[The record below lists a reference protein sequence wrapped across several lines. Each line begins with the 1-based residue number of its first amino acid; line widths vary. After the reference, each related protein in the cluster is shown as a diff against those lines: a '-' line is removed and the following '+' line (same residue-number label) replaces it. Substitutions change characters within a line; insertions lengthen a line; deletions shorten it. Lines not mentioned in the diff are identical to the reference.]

1 MNNSISWK
9 AGLAIGVGLLVSAI
23 AISSVSVNDGGYR
36 TVIQGPTGTMSVKFT
51 EGWYFAPF
59 SKETVYPNV
68 MSYDLDEGGLSVRY
82 QDGGRGTVD
91 GNVRV
96 QLPNDEA
103 AMLKFHR
110 EFLSVE
116 GAMTKLVI
124 PEVKQAL
131 NQTAGLL
138 TSEEAYAEK
147 RSNIAEWAE
156 AIMENGRFVT
166 RTVTREITMS
176 DGTKQRKQIPE
187 IATKDGQPQ
196 HQGSPFK
203 EYSLQ
208 VSGFQVTNIDF
219 ESATQTQID
228 EKRKAE
234 MASITARANA
244 DKAAW
249 EEKQVE
255 AEGKKLVAQRRYE
268 QLQLNEKEIL
278 LAEREKQTA
287 VIAAQ
292 KVKEVNQEQLLA
304 AKIDVQTAREQ
315 AEATMLRA
323 KADAEAKRLLMEADG
338 ALQVKADTAIQ
349 INKIWAEA
357 YQNRTVTDVPSIVM
371 GSNGTNTSGSAAASN
386 FMQMMEAKLAKDLQ
400 ADFKI
405 NQ

>member
-1 MNNSISWK
+1 MNKLVVGGI
-9 AGLAIGVGLLVSAI
+9 AAVGLLLSVVAL
-23 AISSVSVNDGGYR
+23 SSISVNDGGYR
-36 TVIQGPTGTMSVKFT
+36 TVVQYPTGTMEVKFA
-51 EGWYFAPF
+51 EGWFLAPF
-59 SKETVYPNV
+59 AKETIYPNV
-68 MSYDLDEGGLSVRY
+68 MSYDLGEGGLAVRY

-96 QLPNDEA
+96 QLPGDEA

-116 GAMTKLVI
+116 GAMSKLVV
-124 PEVKQAL
+124 PEVRQAL

-166 RTVTREITMS
+166 RTVTRELTMS

-203 EYSLQ
+203 EYSLL

-219 ESATQTQID
+219 EQATQTQID

-255 AEGKKLVAQRRYE
+255 AEGKKNVAQRRYE
-268 QLQLNEKEIL
+268 QLQINEKDIL
-278 LAEREKQTA
+278 VAEREKQVA
-287 VIAAQ
+287 LIEAAR
-292 KVKEVNQEQLLA
+292 VKEVNAEQLLA
-304 AKIDVQTAREQ
+304 AKIDVQTAKEQ
-315 AEATMLRA
+315 AAATIERA
-323 KADAEAKRLLMEADG
+323 AAEAKAKELVMTADG
-338 ALQVKADTAIQ
+338 ALDKKLAAYNKAMAD
-349 INKIWAEA
+349 WATA
-357 YQNRTVTDVPSIVM
+357 YQLRTVADVPQIVM
-371 GSNGTNTSGSAAASN
+371 GGDGKTSNGSSD
-386 FMQMMEAKLAKDLQ
+386 FMKMMEAKLSRDL
-400 ADFKI
+400 ALDLSIKK
-405 NQ
+405 

>member
-1 MNNSISWK
+1 MTISLK
-9 AGLAIGVGLLVSAI
+9 TGLAIAAAVAVSLVV
-23 AISSVSVNDGGYR
+23 ISSVSVNDGGYR
-36 TVIQGPTGTMSVKFT
+36 TVIQGPTGNMSVKFT
-51 EGWYFAPF
+51 EGWYVAPF

-68 MSYDLDEGGLSVRY
+68 VSYDLGEGGLSVRY
-82 QDGGRGTVD
+82 QDGGKGTVD

-116 GAMTKLVI
+116 GAMSKLVI
-124 PEVKQAL
+124 PEVRQAL

-166 RTVTREITMS
+166 RTVTREVTMS

-268 QLQLNEKEIL
+268 QLQINEKDIL
-278 LAEREKQTA
+278 VAEREKQVA
-287 VIAAQ
+287 LIEAAR
-292 KVKEVNQEQLLA
+292 VKEVNAEQLLA
-304 AKIDVQTAREQ
+304 AKIDVQTAKEQ
-315 AEATMLRA
+315 AEATMQRA
-323 KADAEAKRLLMEADG
+323 KAEAEAKRLIMEADG
-338 ALQVKADTAIQ
+338 ALQVKADTAIK
-349 INKIWAEA
+349 INTIWAEA
-357 YQNRTVTDVPSIVM
+357 YQNRSVTDVPSIVM
-371 GSNGTNTSGSAAASN
+371 GNGGTSASGSAAASN

-405 NQ
+405 NK

>member
-1 MNNSISWK
+1 MKISHIVTAIVSVILLLFVVFSI
-9 AGLAIGVGLLVSAI
+9 
-23 AISSVSVNDGGYR
+23 SVNDGGYR
-36 TVIQGPTGTMSVKFT
+36 TVIQSPTGTMSVKFT

-59 SKETVYPNV
+59 SKETPWPNV
-68 MSYDLDEGGLSVRY
+68 MSYDLGEGGLAVRY

-116 GAMTKLVI
+116 GAMAKLVI
-124 PEVKQAL
+124 PEVRQAL

-166 RTVTREITMS
+166 KTVTREISMS
-176 DGTKQRKQIPE
+176 DGTKQRKQVPE

-196 HQGSPFK
+196 HQGSPFR

-219 ESATQTQID
+219 ETATQTQID

-255 AEGKKLVAQRRYE
+255 AEGKKLVAARRYE
-268 QLQLNEKEIL
+268 QLQLNEKLIL
-278 LAEREKQTA
+278 EAEREKQTA
-287 VIAAQ
+287 VIAAEKQ
-292 KVKEVNQEQLLA
+292 KEVNQEQLLA
-304 AKIDVQTAREQ
+304 AQIDVQTAKEQ
-315 AEATMLRA
+315 AAAIQLRA
-323 KADAEAKRLLMEADG
+323 KAEADAKRMVMEADG
-338 ALQVKADTAIQ
+338 ALQLKAETAIK
-349 INKIWAEA
+349 INQIWAAA
-357 YQNRTVTDVPSIVM
+357 YENRKVSDVPSIMM
-371 GSNGTNTSGSAAASN
+371 GSGGTASSGSAAASN

-400 ADFKI
+400 ADLKLAK
-405 NQ
+405 

>member
-1 MNNSISWK
+1 MSNVKI
-9 AGLAIGVGLLVSAI
+9 GLALAAGVILSVI
-23 AISSVSVNDGGYR
+23 AVASVSVNDGGYR
-36 TVIQGPTGTMSVKFT
+36 TVIQSPTGNMSVKFT
-51 EGWYFAPF
+51 EGWYLAPF

-68 MSYDLDEGGLSVRY
+68 MSYDLGEGGLSVRY

-116 GAMTKLVI
+116 GAMNKLVV
-124 PEVKQAL
+124 PEVRQAL

-166 RTVTREITMS
+166 KTVTREITMS

-187 IATKDGQPQ
+187 IATKDGQPL

-304 AKIDVQTAREQ
+304 AKIDVQTAKEQ
-315 AEATMLRA
+315 AEATTLRA
-323 KADAEAKRLLMEADG
+323 KADADAKKLLMEADG
-338 ALQVKADTAIQ
+338 ALQVKSDTAIQ

-357 YQNRTVTDVPSIVM
+357 YQNRQVQDVPSIIM
-371 GSNGTNTSGSAAASN
+371 GGNTAASGRDAASN
-386 FMQMMEAKLAKDLQ
+386 FMNMMEAKLAKDLQ
-400 ADFKI
+400 ADFKL
-405 NQ
+405 NK

>member
-1 MNNSISWK
+1 MNKVSLKTGLGIAAAVLLSI
-9 AGLAIGVGLLVSAI
+9 VTV
-23 AISSVSVNDGGYR
+23 SSVSINDGGYR
-36 TVIQGPTGTMSVKFT
+36 TVIQAPTGKMSVKFT

-68 MSYDLDEGGLSVRY
+68 ISYDLEAGGLSVRY

-116 GAMTKLVI
+116 GAMAKLVV

-166 RTVTREITMS
+166 KTVTREITMS

-187 IATKDGQPQ
+187 ISTKDGQPQ

-219 ESATQTQID
+219 EAATQSQID

-268 QLQLNEKEIL
+268 QLKINEKDIL
-278 LAEREKQTA
+278 VAEREKQVA
-287 VIAAQ
+287 LIEAAR
-292 KVKEVNQEQLLA
+292 VKEVNAEQLLA
-304 AKIDVQTAREQ
+304 AKIDVQTAKEQ
-315 AEATMLRA
+315 AEATMQRA
-323 KADAEAKRLLMEADG
+323 RAEAEAKRLVMEADG
-338 ALQVKADTAIQ
+338 ALALKAETAIK
-349 INKIWAEA
+349 INEIWANA

-371 GSNGTNTSGSAAASN
+371 GGSTNTSGSGAASN
-386 FMQMMEAKLAKDLQ
+386 FMQMMEAKLARDLQ
-400 ADFKI
+400 ADLKI
-405 NQ
+405 SGK

>member
-1 MNNSISWK
+1 MTISWK
-9 AGLAIGVGLLVSAI
+9 TGLAIAAAVAVSLVV
-23 AISSVSVNDGGYR
+23 ISSVSVNDGGYR
-36 TVIQGPTGTMSVKFT
+36 TVIQGPTGNMSVKFT
-51 EGWYFAPF
+51 EGWYVAPF

-68 MSYDLDEGGLSVRY
+68 VSYDLGEGGLSVRY
-82 QDGGRGTVD
+82 QDGGKGTVD

-116 GAMTKLVI
+116 GAMSKLVI
-124 PEVKQAL
+124 PEVRQAL

-166 RTVTREITMS
+166 RTVTREVTMS

-268 QLQLNEKEIL
+268 QLQINEKDIL
-278 LAEREKQTA
+278 VAEREKQVA
-287 VIAAQ
+287 LIEAAR
-292 KVKEVNQEQLLA
+292 VKEVNAEQLLA
-304 AKIDVQTAREQ
+304 AKIDVQTAKEQ
-315 AEATMLRA
+315 AEATMQRA
-323 KADAEAKRLLMEADG
+323 KAEAEAKRLIMEADG
-338 ALQVKADTAIQ
+338 ALQVKADTAIK
-349 INKIWAEA
+349 INTIWAEA
-357 YQNRTVTDVPSIVM
+357 YQNRSVTDVPSIVM
-371 GSNGTNTSGSAAASN
+371 GNGGTSASGSAAASN

-405 NQ
+405 NK

>member
-1 MNNSISWK
+1 MNKFKIGLIAGGILLAGILAVTSI
-9 AGLAIGVGLLVSAI
+9 
-23 AISSVSVNDGGYR
+23 SVNDGGYR
-36 TVIQGPTGTMSVKFT
+36 TVVQYPSGTMEVKFQ

-59 SKETVYPNV
+59 AKETRYANV
-68 MSYDLDEGGLSVRY
+68 MTYDLGEGGISVRY
-82 QDGGRGTVD
+82 QDGGKGTID

-110 EFLSVE
+110 EFLSDE
-116 GAMTKLVI
+116 GAMAKLVV
-124 PEVKQAL
+124 PEVRQAL

-166 RTVTREITMS
+166 KTVTREITMS

-187 IATKDGQPQ
+187 IATVDGQPQ

-203 EYSLQ
+203 EYSLL

-219 ESATQTQID
+219 EPATQTQID

-268 QLQLNEKEIL
+268 QLQLNEKSIL
-278 LAEREKQTA
+278 EAERGKQTA
-287 VIAAQ
+287 VIAAEKQ
-292 KVKEVNQEQLLA
+292 KEVNEQQLLA
-304 AKIDVQTAREQ
+304 AEIDVKTAKQEAQ
-315 AEATMLRA
+315 ATLERA
-323 KADAEAKRLLMEADG
+323 NAEAKAKEMVMLADG
-338 ALQVKADTAIQ
+338 ALDK
-349 INKIWAEA
+349 KLEA
-357 YQNRTVTDVPSIVM
+357 YKFAQEQWAKAYRDRKVSDVPSVVM
-371 GSNGTNTSGSAAASN
+371 GEGSKANGSSD
-386 FMQMMEAKLAKDLQ
+386 FMRMMEAKVAKELALDMSVK
-400 ADFKI
+400 K
-405 NQ
+405 

>member
-1 MNNSISWK
+1 MNK
-9 AGLAIGVGLLVSAI
+9 EKLKVGLGI
-23 AISSVSVNDGGYR
+23 AAAVLLTITTAFSVSINDGGYR
-36 TVIQGPTGTMSVKFT
+36 TVIQSPTGAMSVKFT
-51 EGWYFAPF
+51 EGWFFAPF
-59 SKETVYPNV
+59 AKETTYPNV
-68 MSYDLDEGGLSVRY
+68 MSYDLEAGGLPVRY

-116 GAMTKLVI
+116 GAMSKLVV

-166 RTVTREITMS
+166 KTVTREVTMS

-187 IATKDGQPQ
+187 ISMKDGQPQ
-196 HQGSPFK
+196 HQGSPFR

-219 ESATQTQID
+219 EAATQSQID

-234 MASITARANA
+234 MASITSRANA

-268 QLQLNEKEIL
+268 QLQINEKDIL
-278 LAEREKQTA
+278 VAEREKQVA
-287 VIAAQ
+287 LIEAAR
-292 KVKEVNQEQLLA
+292 VKEVNAEQLLA
-304 AKIDVQTAREQ
+304 AKIDVQTAKEQ
-315 AEATMLRA
+315 AEATMQRA
-323 KADAEAKRLLMEADG
+323 RAEAEAKRLVMEADG
-338 ALQVKADTAIQ
+338 ALALKAETAVK
-349 INKIWAEA
+349 INEIWASA

-371 GSNGTNTSGSAAASN
+371 GGTANTSGSGAASN

-400 ADFKI
+400 ADLKI
-405 NQ
+405 GK

>member
-1 MNNSISWK
+1 MSNKIK
-9 AGLAIGVGLLVSAI
+9 LGLALAAGLVLTVIGV
-23 AISSVSVNDGGYR
+23 SSVSVNDGGYR
-36 TVIQGPTGTMSVKFT
+36 TVIQSPTGSMSVKFT
-51 EGWYFAPF
+51 EGWYLAPF
-59 SKETVYPNV
+59 SKETQYPNV
-68 MSYDLDEGGLSVRY
+68 MSYDLGEGGLSVRY
-82 QDGGRGTVD
+82 QDGGKGTVD

-116 GAMTKLVI
+116 GAMNKLVI
-124 PEVKQAL
+124 PEVRQAL

-166 RTVTREITMS
+166 KTVTREITMS

-187 IATKDGQPQ
+187 IATKEGQPQ

-219 ESATQTQID
+219 EAATQSQID

-287 VIAAQ
+287 VISAQ

-304 AKIDVQTAREQ
+304 ARIDVQTAKEQ
-315 AEATMLRA
+315 AEATTLRA
-323 KADAEAKRLLMEADG
+323 KAEADAKKLLMEADG
-338 ALQVKADTAIQ
+338 ALQVKADTAVK
-349 INKIWAEA
+349 INEIWANA
-357 YQNRTVTDVPSIVM
+357 YQNRQVADVPSIIM
-371 GSNGTNTSGSAAASN
+371 GGTSTATSGRDAASN
-386 FMQMMEAKLAKDLQ
+386 AMQLLEVKMAKDLQ
-400 ADFKI
+400 ADFKLSK
-405 NQ
+405 

>member
-1 MNNSISWK
+1 MNKLVVGGI
-9 AGLAIGVGLLVSAI
+9 AAVGLLLSVVAL
-23 AISSVSVNDGGYR
+23 SSISVNDGGYR
-36 TVIQGPTGTMSVKFT
+36 TVVQYPTGTMEVKFA
-51 EGWYFAPF
+51 EGWFLAPF
-59 SKETVYPNV
+59 AKETTYPNV
-68 MSYDLDEGGLSVRY
+68 MSYDLGEGGLAVRY

-96 QLPNDEA
+96 QLPGDEA

-116 GAMTKLVI
+116 GAMSKLVV
-124 PEVKQAL
+124 PEVRQAL

-166 RTVTREITMS
+166 RTVTRELTMS

-203 EYSLQ
+203 EYSLL

-219 ESATQTQID
+219 EQATQTQID

-255 AEGKKLVAQRRYE
+255 AEGKKNVAQRRYE
-268 QLQLNEKEIL
+268 QLQINEKDIL
-278 LAEREKQTA
+278 VAEREKQVA
-287 VIAAQ
+287 LIEAAR
-292 KVKEVNQEQLLA
+292 VKEVNAEQLLA
-304 AKIDVQTAREQ
+304 AKIDVQTAKEQ
-315 AEATMLRA
+315 AAATIERA
-323 KADAEAKRLLMEADG
+323 AAEAKAKELVMTADG
-338 ALQVKADTAIQ
+338 ALDKKLAAYNKAMAD
-349 INKIWAEA
+349 WATA
-357 YQNRTVTDVPSIVM
+357 YQLRTVADVPQIVM
-371 GSNGTNTSGSAAASN
+371 GGDGKTSNGSSD
-386 FMQMMEAKLAKDLQ
+386 FMKMMEAKVAKDL
-400 ADFKI
+400 ALDLSVKK
-405 NQ
+405 